1 MRWCEKL
8 THPTNAALVTHDPTW
23 KVSLSERELEKLQS
37 HLFVEVWK
45 KKITRYFLN
54 FEMLWANS
62 KLNYC
67 GSKLPERPPSTSFVQ
82 AHQFIFIWSHITE
95 HDFTYTFSL
104 TLYHQWFVKSCFRFD
119 LPLFLLN
126 FDSLC
131 GGALQFFF
139 PEDVTVG
146 GFICTS
152 PSWLSVTSSSSQC
165 C

>member
-62 KLNYC
+62 NLIYF
-67 GSKLPERPPSTSFVQ
+67 GSKSPEMMTTSYKFCASTSVYLCL
-82 AHQFIFIWSHITE
+82 ASH
-95 HDFTYTFSL
+95 
-104 TLYHQWFVKSCFRFD
+104 FRFY
-119 LPLFLLN
+119 LYVQPKGLFVNYVSIL
-126 FDSLC
+126 
-131 GGALQFFF
+131 GY
-139 PEDVTVG
+139 
-146 GFICTS
+146 
-152 PSWLSVTSSSSQC
+152 
-165 C
+165 